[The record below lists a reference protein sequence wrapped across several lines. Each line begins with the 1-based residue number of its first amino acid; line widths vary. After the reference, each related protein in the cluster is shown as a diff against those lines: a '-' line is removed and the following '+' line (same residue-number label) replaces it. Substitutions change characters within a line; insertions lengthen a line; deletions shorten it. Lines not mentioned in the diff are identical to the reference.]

1 MVNIAEIKLV
11 THMLVKN
18 KRGRQHVHCDLWEV
32 MIWQTK
38 HGEDGDRKFSC
49 STRTDHGLFNL
60 QTFLS
65 EWFWES
71 MKVSPGP

>member
-1 MVNIAEIKLV
+1 M
-11 THMLVKN
+11 
-18 KRGRQHVHCDLWEV
+18 HCDLWEV